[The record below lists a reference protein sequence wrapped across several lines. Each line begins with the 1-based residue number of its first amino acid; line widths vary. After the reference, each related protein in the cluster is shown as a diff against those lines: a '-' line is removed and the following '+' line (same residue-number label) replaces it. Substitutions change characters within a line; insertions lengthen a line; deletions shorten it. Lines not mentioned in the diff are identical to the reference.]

1 MPWKVTLRKVHYP
14 AITIVTRE
22 KLCGDNR
29 IRKKEKISD
38 ARAWGMVW
46 NFTRA
51 WGEGKICG
59 GRRFYLDALHVGAG
73 KFRRS
78 LIAKN
83 VRCITNVI
91 HRLNNDYSIV
101 WLVRIIQK

>member
-1 MPWKVTLRKVHYP
+1 M
-14 AITIVTRE
+14 I
-22 KLCGDNR
+22 
-29 IRKKEKISD
+29 
-38 ARAWGMVW
+38 W
-46 NFTRA
+46 NTRA

-83 VRCITNVI
+83 ARCLTKVI
-91 HRLNNDYSIV
+91 HRLNNDLSIV
-101 WLVRIIQK
+101 GLVQIIQK